1 MVLFSLL
8 NVPPKLSFL
17 TAQVKSPTLSR
28 KPEIPQ
34 VAERSARR
42 PSQASIRF
50 ALFGKTKFGRDDIP
64 EVVTEVIT
72 FLEQI
77 YTSVAENLPDVR
89 DESWDGASTNGR
101 EDPYSLRLD
110 TLYPQPTLPAERIT
124 KSKKHQRGVQI
135 CPGRSVADGCEERFL
150 PAGTMK
156 DNKKASFPTFFH
168 QLFFFTSP
176 FRACQVFRILFVP
189 Y

>member
-1 MVLFSLL
+1 MLSAVQEGQAK
-8 NVPPKLSFL
+8 PPLDL
-17 TAQVKSPTLSR
+17 RYL
-28 KPEIPQ
+28 E
-34 VAERSARR
+34 
-42 PSQASIRF
+42 
-50 ALFGKTKFGRDDIP
+50 KTKFGRDDIP

-176 FRACQVFRILFVP
+176 FRACQVFRVLFVP